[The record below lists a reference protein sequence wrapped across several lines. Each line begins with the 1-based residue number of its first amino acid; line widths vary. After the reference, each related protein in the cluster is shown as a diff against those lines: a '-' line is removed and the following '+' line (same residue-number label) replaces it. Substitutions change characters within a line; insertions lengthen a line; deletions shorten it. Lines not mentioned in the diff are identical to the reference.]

1 MPSLF
6 NSSVDA
12 LLATSAFGVTVSNM
26 LLTVALVVFCGL
38 SILLYL
44 LPAIVAEQRKHQ
56 HRLPILVLNLC
67 LGWTLL
73 GWVGALVWAT
83 MPVSPPKLPMSLV
96 AETNDAAVA
105 RQAA

>member
-1 MPSLF
+1 MTDLFYSTAASLLTT
-6 NSSVDA
+6 VG
-12 LLATSAFGVTVSNM
+12 FGVTALNI
-26 LLTVALVVFCGL
+26 LALTVALVVLSGL

-44 LPAIVAEQRKHQ
+44 LPAIVADERKHQ
-56 HRLPILVLNLC
+56 HRVPILLLNLF

-83 MPVSPPKLPMSLV
+83 MPVSPPKLPVGLIEE
-96 AETNDAAVA
+96 AAAVA